1 MIARPSETHHWI
13 RCEDEHTGVTH
24 FSGHLQLCS
33 MRRLV
38 DLCGRLRRDERTGA
52 GPDRRVHCDRV
63 TIDQAS
69 AMARG
74 VDPGRVAMVVR
85 RQETQ
90 RASRERSTHDAAVA
104 AANHLKLP
112 LARPGVGGW
121 SHDSAILRCGQDYTA
136 RYSRTTSSLSSSMG
150 PRATR
155 RPFSRMQKS
164 LATRRANGSF
174 CSTSSTVTPASRLS
188 LRMMSPIS

>member
-1 MIARPSETHHWI
+1 MIARPSEAHHWI

-24 FSGHLQLCS
+24 FGGHFQLCS
-33 MRRLV
+33 TRRLV
-38 DLCGRLRRDERTGA
+38 DLCGRLCRDERTGTSS
-52 GPDRRVHCDRV
+52 DRRVHCDHV
-63 TIDQAS
+63 TIHQAS

-74 VDPGRVAMVVR
+74 IDPGRVAMVVR
-85 RQETQ
+85 CQKTQ

-104 AANHLKLP
+104 AANHLKSS
-112 LARPGVGGW
+112 LARPAVDGW
-121 SHDSAILRCGQDYTA
+121 SHGFAVLRCGQGYTA
-136 RYSRTTSSLSSSMG
+136 RYSRTTSSFSSSMG

-174 CSTSSTVTPASRLS
+174 CSTSRTVTPASRLS